1 MYWCPL
7 SPEILNFMLRLWSYT
22 YYLYYIHFRPV
33 KATKVARAG
42 RIPRYQGLQM
52 NKPVLKPVTPSKF
65 FWFFSLSCCFHKV
78 SLWTIKNKRQYFENN
93 LLQTSRNST
102 RHILKRWSQLTPMS
116 SERQSRW
123 TLTEVQLKNRRY
135 AKATKQSFLTLITL
149 NVISVNIMF
158 LFVI

>member
-1 MYWCPL
+1 MIIYL
-7 SPEILNFMLRLWSYT
+7 LFILYT
-22 YYLYYIHFRPV
+22 FLCPV

-65 FWFFSLSCCFHKV
+65 FIFFLSRCFHTV
-78 SLWTIKNKRQYFENN
+78 SLWTIKKETIFWKWS
-93 LLQTSRNST
+93 LLQTSRNSM

-116 SERQSRW
+116 SERPSRW
-123 TLTEVQLKNRRY
+123 TPTEVQLKNRRC

-158 LFVI
+158 LFVMYIPLFFPATFRQN

>member
-1 MYWCPL
+1 MIIYL
-7 SPEILNFMLRLWSYT
+7 LFILYT
-22 YYLYYIHFRPV
+22 FLCPV

-65 FWFFSLSCCFHKV
+65 FLIFFLSRCFHKV
-78 SLWTIKNKRQYFENN
+78 SLWTIKNKRQYFEND

-116 SERQSRW
+116 SERPSRW
-123 TLTEVQLKNRRY
+123 TLTEVQLKNRRC

-158 LFVI
+158 LFVMYIPLFFPATFRQN